1 MKRILKLLVRLYPS
15 AWRRRYG
22 SEYEALLEDGTP
34 RVTDVFDVVWEAG
47 KMQMAGW
54 SSLRIMVATAV
65 VGTLGAIAISFA
77 VRPRYVAQT
86 VISVTAAD
94 PSTERPWEDSMG
106 SSLREI
112 LSDEF
117 LGPIIQ
123 QEHLYPRERAH
134 MPIHDVMNQMRRDIS
149 IRPLQRGRRGS
160 PSTWPPGQGAFVIY
174 FSYPDARIAQVV
186 DKQLVSR
193 FAEFNVVRRR
203 NGTQTSNSHL
213 TFSVVNPSSLPMT
226 RAFPKRGVF
235 GAGGLFVGFACG
247 LITTMALRSRRNSA
261 AYH

>member
-22 SEYEALLEDGTP
+22 AEYEALLEDGAP
-34 RVTDVFDVVWEAG
+34 HVTDVFDVLWEAG

-94 PSTERPWEDSMG
+94 PSAERPWEDSMD

-117 LGPIIQ
+117 LGPLIQ
-123 QEHLYPRERAH
+123 QEQLYSRERGH
-134 MPIHDVMNQMRRDIS
+134 MPIHDVINQMRRDIT
-149 IRPLQRGRRGS
+149 IRPLQRGSRGS
-160 PSTWPPGQGAFVIY
+160 PSTWSSGQDAFALY

-186 DKQLVSR
+186 DKQLASR
-193 FAEFNVVRRR
+193 FAEFNRRAK
-203 NGTQTSNSHL
+203 GTQTSNSRL
-213 TFSVVNPSSLPMT
+213 TFSMIAQASLPT
-226 RAFPKRGVF
+226 TPTFPKRGVF

-247 LITTMALRSRRNSA
+247 LIAIIVLRSRSDSA
-261 AYH
+261 VTTD